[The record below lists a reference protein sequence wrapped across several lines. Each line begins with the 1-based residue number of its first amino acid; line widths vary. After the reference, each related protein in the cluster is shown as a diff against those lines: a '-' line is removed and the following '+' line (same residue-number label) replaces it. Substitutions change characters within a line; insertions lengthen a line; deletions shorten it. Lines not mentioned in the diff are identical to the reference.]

1 MRLLANPLFMRM
13 AFGVAL
19 ATGAFF
25 LALVAMRLLRRH
37 LIEDEPA
44 SNDLEKDSALYPFSA
59 VIQQLK
65 QQKFALQHEQQEQQ
79 RKAKNTEHVTAA
91 VIASLPCGVLFLGA
105 NGLVRQ
111 VNTAAKQILG
121 FASPVGMSA
130 EEIFRD
136 AKSVAEVGTWLKAS
150 DLIKNALRGQ
160 THSSDVEF
168 LYETPSGAARS
179 LKLITVPLRTSTGDS
194 LGIAVII
201 SDESA
206 MARQRRAEL
215 LRSETS
221 AEMALELHTSLAI
234 IRECASQISLA
245 KDEDFARNLAKDIA
259 IEAERLSGSVGGF
272 LSKDREVKT
281 LAAKA

>member
-25 LALVAMRLLRRH
+25 LAIVAMRFLRRH

-44 SNDLEKDSALYPFSA
+44 SNDLEKDGALYPFSA

-65 QQKFALQHEQQEQQ
+65 QQKFALQHEQHEQQ

-91 VIASLPCGVLFLGA
+91 VIAGLPCGVLFIGA

-111 VNTAAKQILG
+111 ANTAAKQILG

-130 EEIFRD
+130 EEIFRE

-160 THSSDVEF
+160 AHSGDVEF

-179 LKLITVPLRTSTGDS
+179 LKLVTLPLRTSTGDS
-194 LGIAVII
+194 LGIAAII

-206 MARQRRAEL
+206 VARQRRAEL

-234 IRECASQISLA
+234 IRESASQISLT
-245 KDEDFARNLAKDIA
+245 KDQDFARNLAKDIS

-272 LSKDREVKT
+272 LVKDREAKS